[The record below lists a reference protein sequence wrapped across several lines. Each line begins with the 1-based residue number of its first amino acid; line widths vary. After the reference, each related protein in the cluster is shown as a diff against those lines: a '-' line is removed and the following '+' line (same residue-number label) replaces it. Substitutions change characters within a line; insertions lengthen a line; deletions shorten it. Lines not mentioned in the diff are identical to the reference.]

1 MELDTSENLVPLLEK
16 EYGYDDI
23 NSIMTIDKLKCVSY
37 KETYV
42 KKELF
47 GKGKLCCNERVKVV
61 QDDPYV
67 VPKQFVYKKKNRI
80 YMSGDYVS
88 VLLLDSMKQL
98 KHENDHL
105 KETINQL
112 QIRLSNL
119 EKKSNNNNN
128 NE

>member
-67 VPKQFVYKKKNRI
+67 VPKQFVYKKKNRV

-88 VLLLDSMKQL
+88 VLLLDSMKKL
-98 KHENDHL
+98 KQENDHL
-105 KETINQL
+105 KETINQFKV
-112 QIRLSNL
+112 RLSNL

-128 NE
+128 E